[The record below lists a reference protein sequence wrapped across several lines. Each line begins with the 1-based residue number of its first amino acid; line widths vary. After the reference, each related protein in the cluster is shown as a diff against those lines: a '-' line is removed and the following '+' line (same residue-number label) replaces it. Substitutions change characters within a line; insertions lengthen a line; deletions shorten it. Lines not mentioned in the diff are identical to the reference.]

1 MVLSMRFSSF
11 SICSGKAFLAV
22 AVAFSL
28 FCPSAMAQ
36 TPKTPANYNLLSPT
50 EQYLTLRRL
59 YPPVAGLTPDAIA
72 QNANAYRGV
81 TLELEGTLTGIAGRG
96 QTAAGQA
103 SADATGGTL
112 LMLEADGFGS
122 LNLRMSALPTWVQTG
137 NRLRVLVVVP
147 PAADGNITVG
157 MPDLQVVA
165 VAGASDIAAVEF
177 QWRKS
182 EEKRIAEVR
191 QREAAVAA
199 YRARMAATATRTS
212 AVSSSASRATRSSR
226 SAPLSFSRIAG
237 SAVIASLSADA
248 QRVFPEYRNFIT
260 RWNPRLTDNQADGI
274 TASLLLYCERYDVD
288 PRLMVALIIAES
300 DFRPGI
306 TSNKGAMGIAQLMP
320 DETQELGLTNPY
332 DPVQNIAGAVYL
344 MRRRLDKYSGGAS
357 QQELQ
362 MQHIILALASYNA
375 GEGAVKKYKGVPPYR
390 ETQNYVKKIERI
402 YRQLCQS
409 ETQGPT
415 R

>member
-1 MVLSMRFSSF
+1 MR
-11 SICSGKAFLAV
+11 
-22 AVAFSL
+22 
-28 FCPSAMAQ
+28 
-36 TPKTPANYNLLSPT
+36 
-50 EQYLTLRRL
+50 R
-59 YPPVAGLTPDAIA
+59 
-72 QNANAYRGV
+72 
-81 TLELEGTLTGIAGRG
+81 EG
-96 QTAAGQA
+96 
-103 SADATGGTL
+103 
-112 LMLEADGFGS
+112 
-122 LNLRMSALPTWVQTG
+122 
-137 NRLRVLVVVP
+137 
-147 PAADGNITVG
+147 
-157 MPDLQVVA
+157 
-165 VAGASDIAAVEF
+165 
-177 QWRKS
+177 
-182 EEKRIAEVR
+182 
-191 QREAAVAA
+191 
-199 YRARMAATATRTS
+199 
-212 AVSSSASRATRSSR
+212 
-226 SAPLSFSRIAG
+226 
-237 SAVIASLSADA
+237 
-248 QRVFPEYRNFIT
+248 
-260 RWNPRLTDNQADGI
+260 PRLTDNQADGI